1 MTMCNLI
8 ASYQQAGGTCCLH
21 LKCKRLFY
29 SYVHTLLLSTA
40 VFQQKLMEA
49 GNRANKSGVKP
60 IQEAAILPVKLQY
73 FFFMKSETAQVKT
86 HEEKGGVLFESSLQK
101 L

>member
-29 SYVHTLLLSTA
+29 SQFICTHFIIIHSGIPAEANGSWQLSKQFRCKTYSRGCHTA
-40 VFQQKLMEA
+40 C
-49 GNRANKSGVKP
+49 
-60 IQEAAILPVKLQY
+60 
-73 FFFMKSETAQVKT
+73 
-86 HEEKGGVLFESSLQK
+86 
-101 L
+101 